1 MIFRRKNLSPHKNSG
16 SNIDDLLRMDNRAI
30 TNKFY
35 REMNRDIN
43 KEISEKVYEPISE
56 EMSIIHQ
63 LWDDLGVLENYR
75 VIFRYICLELDHNA
89 KNGFLEFELS
99 SLRKLH
105 DYFSKLTKEMQGRER
120 VISLL
125 RQYNNFLENDNIS
138 PKLTSDITQTFKNL
152 RILSI
157 NIVHIFIQIREIS
170 SYNILCGKYDFDKIN
185 KSFNY
190 DRNYLIKVK

>member
-1 MIFRRKNLSPHKNSG
+1 
-16 SNIDDLLRMDNRAI
+16 MDNRTI

-35 REMNRDIN
+35 KDMNRDIN
-43 KEISEKVYEPISE
+43 KEISEKIYEPISE
-56 EMSIIHQ
+56 EMNIIQ
-63 LWDDLGVLENYR
+63 SMWDDLGVLENYR
-75 VIFRYICLELDHNA
+75 VIFRYICLELDPTA
-89 KNGFLEFELS
+89 RKGFLDFEQQ
-99 SLRKLH
+99 SLKKIY
-105 DYFSKLTKEMQGRER
+105 DFFSKLTKEIQGRER

-170 SYNILCGKYDFDKIN
+170 SYSILCGKFDFDRLN
-185 KSFNY
+185 KNFNY
-190 DRNYLIKVK
+190 DRNYLIKVSYLFIT